1 MFSSGVI
8 SHHPSWRS
16 IIYLYIIALASRLRK
31 TLIWMNLLG
40 GRVRDELDTLAD
52 VALQALVAGLE
63 KLLLVLVCAADDIDG
78 LFGTVGL
85 S

>member
-1 MFSSGVI
+1 
-8 SHHPSWRS
+8 
-16 IIYLYIIALASRLRK
+16 
-31 TLIWMNLLG
+31 MNLLG

-52 VALQALVAGLE
+52 VALQTLVAGLE
-63 KLLLVLVCAADDIDG
+63 KLLLVLVCAADDVDS